1 MREGSGY
8 GPVRA
13 QLGPGQHTGTLLQAV
28 RVRLLVSAA
37 LPCPSLSLHHLHLLP
52 SMVAEMLELP
62 DDLLLLIARQV
73 LKREEG
79 LRLWCKLSS
88 ACRRL
93 WVFQLPSEPTYFLDG
108 RLTDQGECCSEHAK
122 RHHVYASLLLKRSER
137 KDLPSGF

>member
-8 GPVRA
+8 GPIRA
-13 QLGPGQHTGTLLQAV
+13 QLGPGQHTGVLQAV
-28 RVRLLVSAA
+28 RVRLLMSGD
-37 LPCPSLSLHHLHLLP
+37 LPTLSLSLHQSHLLP

-73 LKREEG
+73 LEREEG

-93 WVFQLPSEPTYFLDG
+93 WVFQLPSGPTYFLDD
-108 RLTDQGECCSEHAK
+108 RLTDRGEC
-122 RHHVYASLLLKRSER
+122 L
-137 KDLPSGF
+137 